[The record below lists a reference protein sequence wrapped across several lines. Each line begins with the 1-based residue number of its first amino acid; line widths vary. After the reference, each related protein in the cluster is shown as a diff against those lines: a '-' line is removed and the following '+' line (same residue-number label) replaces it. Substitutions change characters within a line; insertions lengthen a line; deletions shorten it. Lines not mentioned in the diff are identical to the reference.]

1 MLNPLSLPLHPVF
14 VHFPLAMLSVAW
26 ACVLIRYATGN
37 VTWDGKVRLFEVVG
51 VAALPFT
58 IVAAFI
64 DTRGFDFVFDPR
76 ADAPLIWHMTSGLVA
91 TIAFGV
97 HYFWRRGKGSDELTG
112 RTAVQDVALATF
124 GMVALLSA
132 SFLAAEVVYGG

>member
-1 MLNPLSLPLHPVF
+1 MLNPFSLPLHPAIN
-14 VHFPLAMLSVAW
+14 HFPLAMLTVAW

-37 VTWDGKVRLFEVVG
+37 VMWDGRIRLFEVVG

-64 DTRGFDFVFDPR
+64 DTRGFDFLLNPR

-91 TIAFGV
+91 SIAFGV
-97 HYFWRRGKGSDELTG
+97 HYFWRRTKDSAQFTG
-112 RTAVQDVALATF
+112 RVAVQDVALITF
-124 GMVALLSA
+124 GMIALLGA
-132 SFLAAEVVYGG
+132 GFLGAEVVYGS